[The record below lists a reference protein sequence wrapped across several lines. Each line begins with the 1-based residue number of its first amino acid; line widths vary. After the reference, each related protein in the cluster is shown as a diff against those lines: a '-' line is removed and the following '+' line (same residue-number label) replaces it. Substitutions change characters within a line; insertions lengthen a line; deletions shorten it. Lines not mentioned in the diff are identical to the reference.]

1 MSPIGG
7 RPAERLDLDRLLG
20 NAADG
25 VCAVDGGGRIILWN
39 RAAEKILGY
48 IAREVVGRPCCEV
61 FAGRDSA
68 GNRLCYQGCHVV
80 TLVQRGEPVQ
90 HFDMATRTKAGRPVW
105 LDISIL
111 VVPGVRSDLATTVHL
126 FRDVTASRE
135 IETLVR
141 ERLARASAPA
151 GPDPSSADALTRRE
165 LEVLRL
171 VAGGANTRAVAERL
185 HLSPAT
191 VRNHVQNIFGKL
203 GVHSRLEAA
212 AYATRHGLFLSA
224 AAPGP
229 PRQP

>member
-1 MSPIGG
+1 MTLIGG
-7 RPAERLDLDRLLG
+7 RQADRLDLDRLLST
-20 NAADG
+20 AADG
-25 VCAVDGGGRIILWN
+25 VCAIDGRGRIILWN

-48 IAREVVGRPCCEV
+48 VAREVVGRPCCEV
-61 FAGRDSA
+61 FVGRDSA
-68 GNRLCYQGCHVV
+68 GNRLCYQGCHVM
-80 TLVQRGEPVQ
+80 TLVQRGEPIQ

-111 VVPGVRSDLATTVHL
+111 VVPGDRPDLATTVHF

-141 ERLARASAPA
+141 ERLAGASAPA
-151 GPDPSSADALTRRE
+151 GPETSSADALTRRE

-185 HLSPAT
+185 HVSPAT

-212 AYATRHGLFLSA
+212 AYATRHGLFPSE
-224 AAPGP
+224 AAPGI
-229 PRQP
+229 PRRT